1 MTPCHGG
8 PILARVYKKV
18 RLLSSNDASKAPPK
32 CNQALTRLERA
43 IARLERASQNAG
55 GKDDPNVARLAADL
69 AEMRLLTQSASQRLD
84 QAIGRIRVA
93 LET

>member
-1 MTPCHGG
+1 M
-8 PILARVYKKV
+8 
-18 RLLSSNDASKAPPK
+18 SSNDARKAPPK

-43 IARLERASQNAG
+43 IARLERASHHVG
-55 GKDDPNVARLAADL
+55 GKEGPEVARLAADL
-69 AEMRLLTQSASQRLD
+69 AEMRQLTQSASQRLD